1 MGQSATFELEKLH
14 NNKMFMYLQEQL
26 NLGDYNTMIDNALL
40 SDHIDLADLQSI
52 DSRLLDES
60 VNDDDQHLVV
70 ELSQSLGDDEFS
82 FSFSEEFGVDISEEE
97 IQELLASEDQAG
109 APESGDVVGVA
120 ATAAADG
127 AAETAEADQETAESS
142 VRPED
147 LETPPRVETTGSG
160 EASQGQDA
168 DQEEVH
174 SSEEHPGVEIGSSFE
189 S

>member
-14 NNKMFMYLQEQL
+14 NIKMFMYLQEQL
-26 NLGDYNTMIDNALL
+26 NLGDYNNMIDNALL

-60 VNDDDQHLVV
+60 VDDDDGGDDDQHLVI
-70 ELSQSLGDDEFS
+70 ELSPSLGDNE
-82 FSFSEEFGVDISEEE
+82 FSFSEEFGVDISEED
-97 IQELLASEDQAG
+97 IQALLASEDEAG
-109 APESGDVVGVA
+109 TTFRAPES
-120 ATAAADG
+120 AAADG
-127 AAETAEADQETAESS
+127 PAETAEADQETAESS